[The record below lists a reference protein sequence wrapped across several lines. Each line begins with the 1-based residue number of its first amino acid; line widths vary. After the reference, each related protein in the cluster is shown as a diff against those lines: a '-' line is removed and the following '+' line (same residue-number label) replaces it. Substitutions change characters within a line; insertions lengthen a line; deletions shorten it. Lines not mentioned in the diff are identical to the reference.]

1 MWFVD
6 YPLKNSL
13 IWSGYISEMYCSI
26 QGEIFF
32 RTFELLLSCQ
42 QLLSLCN
49 VLVLSTAKYLHTV
62 LSSSRSYCM
71 RRIIGIGLSRLF
83 ILHEHVAIF
92 NISFLFLFCN
102 FWTFLLGP
110 ANLTSLFCF
119 LYLEFFSWSI
129 AGHDINLT
137 TVP

>member
-1 MWFVD
+1 MVW
-6 YPLKNSL
+6 YSH
-13 IWSGYISEMYCSI
+13 
-26 QGEIFF
+26 
-32 RTFELLLSCQ
+32 LSCQ
-42 QLLSLCN
+42 QLLALCN

-62 LSSSRSYCM
+62 LSSSRSYYM
-71 RRIIGIGLSRLF
+71 RRIISIGLSRLF
-83 ILHEHVAIF
+83 ILHEHVAIL

-137 TVP
+137 TVPQCRVHLSSLLWLSSVHIY